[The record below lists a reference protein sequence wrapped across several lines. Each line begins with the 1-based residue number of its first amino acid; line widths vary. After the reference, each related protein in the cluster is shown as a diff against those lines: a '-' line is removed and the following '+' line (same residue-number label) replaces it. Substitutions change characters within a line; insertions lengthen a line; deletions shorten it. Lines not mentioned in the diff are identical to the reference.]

1 MSIHDQ
7 RLEKLADLL
16 EKQVLDASLTDG
28 RMWQELAVSERTFY
42 RLKPKALQILQ
53 KRTTQRQQAIEH
65 TKTHEIKQAVKQG
78 LKSKNERVLLLQK
91 QVDDIQSELDADT
104 TFEYIVVQGRIQ
116 KVVRPLTPTEKAHLR
131 RSIKYIQSEISKIEG
146 DYAPKKVLNIEPD
159 TVLVPGED
167 DE

>member
-42 RLKPKALQILQ
+42 RLKPKALQIIQ
-53 KRTTQRQQAIEH
+53 TIEH